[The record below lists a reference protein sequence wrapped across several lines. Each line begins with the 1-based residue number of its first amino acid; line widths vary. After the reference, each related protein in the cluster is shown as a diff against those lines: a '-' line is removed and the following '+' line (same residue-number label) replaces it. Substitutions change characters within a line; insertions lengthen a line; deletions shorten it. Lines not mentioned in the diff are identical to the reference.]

1 MDYEH
6 SPRPPYVNFC
16 QYSGKS
22 MSNNLLITAGCEG
35 GVKVEEEDDC
45 CRIHYFNILLCLNR

>member
-6 SPRPPYVNFC
+6 SPRPPYVSFC
-16 QYSGKS
+16 QCSGKS

-35 GVKVEEEDDC
+35 EVEEENDC
-45 CRIHYFNILLCLNR
+45 YKIHYFNILLCLNR